1 MFGDNKT
8 VVDTASAPAGKLHKR
23 HNALAYHK
31 TRHAVAADIIR
42 FFHIAGVTNPADIL
56 SKHWDYASVWT
67 QLKPLLFWIGDTLDL
82 NENGKLKAIEDGN
95 VDGKEVSSGDSTEE
109 PEKEDGKESKESDKA
124 PSSDDTLHRG
134 E

>member
-31 TRHAVAADIIR
+31 TRYAVAADIIR
-42 FFHIAGVTNPADIL
+42 FYHIAGVTNPADIL
-56 SKHWDYASVWT
+56 SKHWDYASIWT
-67 QLKPLLFWIGDTLDL
+67 QLKPLLFWIGDTMDLD
-82 NENGKLKAIEDGN
+82 ENGNLKAIEDGN
-95 VDGKEVSSGDSTEE
+95 VDGKEDKPGDSKDKSG
-109 PEKEDGKESKESDKA
+109 KEDGKESDKA
-124 PSSDDTLHRG
+124 PSSDDTLHQG